1 MKRPIF
7 TSLRY
12 FVPWSLAVLIL
23 NAGLSWA
30 GFTPPKNLSRPGNR
44 EGAATRGICRVQ
56 TGTNEPDLTTLVP
69 ASNIGLTVAN
79 RPTFYWYLPANNYQA
94 LEFALFQTLADGTQ
108 VQIYKQQFPM
118 VNRRRLDSITLAGD
132 VPPLQEGVDYR
143 WTVSL
148 ICNPNDSDPSQIRF
162 VEGWVQRVTLP
173 ESLNKQLRQASPLQ
187 RYGLL
192 ASNGLWYD
200 ALDTLVKLRQEQP
213 TDPKVNALWTEL
225 MTAEEV
231 GLNRLS
237 NLAIAQRSQRNLR

>member
-44 EGAATRGICRVQ
+44 EGAATRGVCKVQ
-56 TGTNEPDLTTLVP
+56 TAANEPDLTTLVP
-69 ASNIGLTVAN
+69 ASNIGLTAAN

-94 LEFALFQTLADGTQ
+94 LEFALFQNLADGTQ
-108 VQIYKQQFPM
+108 VQIYKRQFPM
-118 VNRRRLDSITLAGD
+118 ANRPRLDSITLAGD
-132 VPPLQEGVDYR
+132 VPPLQEGADYR

-148 ICNPNDSDPSQIRF
+148 ICNPSDPDPSQIRF
-162 VEGWVQRVTLP
+162 VEGWVQRVALP
-173 ESLNKQLRQASPLQ
+173 EALEKQLRQASPLQ
-187 RYGLL
+187 RYDLL

-200 ALDTLVKLRQEQP
+200 ALDGLVKLRQAQP
-213 TDPKVNALWTEL
+213 NDTKIKTLWTEL
-225 MTAEEV
+225 MTTEGV
-231 GLNRLS
+231 DLHRLS
-237 NLAIAQRSQRNLR
+237 NLAIAQRSRGN

>member
-1 MKRPIF
+1 MKRPMF

-23 NAGLSWA
+23 DVGLSWA

-44 EGAATRGICRVQ
+44 EGAATRGVCRVQ
-56 TGTNEPDLTTLVP
+56 TAANEPDLTALVP
-69 ASNIGLTVAN
+69 ASNIGLTAAN

-94 LEFALFQTLADGTQ
+94 LEFALFQNLADGTQ

-118 VNRRRLDSITLAGD
+118 AHRPRLDSITLAGD

-148 ICNPNDSDPSQIRF
+148 ICNPRDPDPSQIRF
-162 VEGWVQRVTLP
+162 VEGWVQRVALP
-173 ESLNKQLRQASPLQ
+173 ATLNKQLRQTSPVE
-187 RYGLL
+187 RYNLL
-192 ASNGLWYD
+192 ASHGLWYD
-200 ALDTLVKLRQEQP
+200 ALETLVKLRQQQP
-213 TDPKVNALWTEL
+213 TNPKVNALWTEL

-231 GLNRLS
+231 GLKRLS
-237 NLAIAQRSQRNLR
+237 NLAIAQRSRGNLR

>member
-1 MKRPIF
+1 MKPPIV

-30 GFTPPKNLSRPGNR
+30 GFTPPSNLSRPGNR
-44 EGAATRGICRVQ
+44 EGAATRGACKVQ
-56 TGTNEPDLTTLVP
+56 TAANEPDLTTLVP
-69 ASNIGLTVAN
+69 ASNIGLTAMS

-94 LEFALFQTLADGTQ
+94 LEFALFQSLADGGE

-118 VNRRRLDSITLAGD
+118 AHRPRLDSITLTGE

-148 ICNPNDSDPSQIRF
+148 ICNPNDPDPSQIRF
-162 VEGWVQRVTLP
+162 AEGWVQRVPLPVTLQ
-173 ESLNKQLRQASPLQ
+173 KQLLKASPLQ
-187 RYGLL
+187 QYDLL

-200 ALDTLVKLRQEQP
+200 ALDALVKLRQKRP
-213 TDPKVNALWTEL
+213 HDTKVKTLWKEL
-225 MTAEEV
+225 MTTEGV
-231 GLNRLS
+231 GLHPLS
-237 NLAIAQRSQRNLR
+237 NLAIAQRSRGN

>member
-7 TSLRY
+7 TSLRS
-12 FVPWSLAVLIL
+12 FMPWSLAVLIL

-44 EGAATRGICRVQ
+44 EGAATRGICKVQ
-56 TGTNEPDLTTLVP
+56 TAANEPDLTTLVP
-69 ASNIGLTVAN
+69 ASNIGLTAAN

-118 VNRRRLDSITLAGD
+118 ANRPRLDSITLAGD
-132 VPPLQEGVDYR
+132 VPPLREGVDYR

-148 ICNPNDSDPSQIRF
+148 ICNPSDPDPSQIRF
-162 VEGWVQRVTLP
+162 VEGWVQRVALP
-173 ESLNKQLRQASPLQ
+173 ETLEKQLRQASPLQ
-187 RYGLL
+187 RYDLL

-200 ALDTLVKLRQEQP
+200 ALDALVKLRQEQP
-213 TDPKVNALWTEL
+213 NDTKINTLWTEL
-225 MTAEEV
+225 MTTEGV
-231 GLNRLS
+231 GLNQLS